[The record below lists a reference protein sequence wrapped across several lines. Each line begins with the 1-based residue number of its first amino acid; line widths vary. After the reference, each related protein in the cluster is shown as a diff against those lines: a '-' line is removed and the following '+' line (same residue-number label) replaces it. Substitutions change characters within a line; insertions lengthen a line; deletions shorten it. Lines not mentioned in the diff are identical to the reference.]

1 MAKRNVTEAIDLG
14 NLNSGNEE
22 PNGGTIEN
30 PNGPSGEGIDP
41 ATAATNASSEPA
53 EGNGRDNGNAGG
65 SGRKRRSDIGKRRGP
80 RGTNQKAGL
89 EIDGLTAVLLSS
101 HALLAGLTQAREL
114 ELDEKEAK
122 QLATA
127 LNGVAVYYDTV
138 VSAKA
143 MAWINLTQAVGLIYG
158 TRLFAI
164 RQRRQEERL
173 RRRPATPPPPQ
184 ATAKPGSEANS
195 GKEPKSTASEPLF
208 MPSELNS
215 PEAFGQS

>member
-41 ATAATNASSEPA
+41 ASAASNASSEPA

-101 HALLAGLTQAREL
+101 HALLAGITQAREL

-164 RQRRQEERL
+164 RQRRQEERAK
-173 RRRPATPPPPQ
+173 RRAASPAAPPPNTQRPA
-184 ATAKPGSEANS
+184 SEANS
-195 GKEPKSTASEPLF
+195 GKPPQPQQEPPVLF
-208 MPSELNS
+208 RPAELNQVDL
-215 PEAFGQS
+215 P